1 MRTAIKTTQKTL
13 DRLDQLKLTRG
24 ESYENVILRLL
35 QKHEGVLMNELG
47 NTYDQTD

>member
-13 DRLDQLKLTRG
+13 DRLDQMKLTLG

-35 QKHEGVLMNELG
+35 QKHEGVMADGLND
-47 NTYDQTD
+47 THDKTD